1 MRQVKDKQVG
11 VGGCLGPYG
20 HELNILEQLLDE
32 ASGRQAKGAVSQKV
46 GDLRVQADVIKGMR
60 ELLLYPEEENATFN
74 TRHKL
79 DAAAAVRTRGTLRQQ
94 ARLVAF
100 GPHGGAQ
107 VDDEAENLFP
117 QQDSG
122 GRAVV

>member
-1 MRQVKDKQVG
+1 M
-11 VGGCLGPYG
+11 GPYG

-32 ASGRQAKGAVSQKV
+32 ASRRQAKGAVSQKV
-46 GDLRVQADVIKGMR
+46 RDLRVQADVIKGVR
-60 ELLLYPEEENATFN
+60 ELLLYPEEETQLS
-74 TRHKL
+74 TQHKS
-79 DAAAAVRTRGTLRQQ
+79 DASAAVRTRGTLRQQ
-94 ARLVAF
+94 SRLVAF

-122 GRAVV
+122 GRTVV